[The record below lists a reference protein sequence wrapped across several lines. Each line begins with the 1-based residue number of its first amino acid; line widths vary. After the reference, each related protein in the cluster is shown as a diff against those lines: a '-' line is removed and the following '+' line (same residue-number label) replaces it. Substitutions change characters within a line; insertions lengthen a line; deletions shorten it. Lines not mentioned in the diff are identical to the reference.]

1 MQEKQAHLWV
11 NRSNFDKMD
20 KYRTGI
26 STLLRNNVSTKIV
39 VPNRGT
45 SYTFLNTYDTV
56 PHGAYNGYRSA
67 RMHGSFYE
75 YQKDVSLALHDRM
88 AKTFFFVVHSGV
100 QLYLWDDIQDN
111 VH

>member
-1 MQEKQAHLWV
+1 MVDRLKPKV
-11 NRSNFDKMD
+11 RNTIFFPV
-20 KYRTGI
+20 TGI
-26 STLLRNNVSTKIV
+26 STLLSNNVSTKIV

-45 SYTFLNTYDTV
+45 SYTFNILLTRMIQYR
-56 PHGAYNGYRSA
+56 NGYRSA

-100 QLYLWDDIQDN
+100 QLYLWDDIQNN